1 MDFKYENLQFSTTLP
16 FSFVRISIISKFR
29 FHKKKKSTF
38 WWKIE
43 NLNQSKIA
51 KIEWDKTFQQELSAS
66 ACEDWCTSCM
76 MKQILAMNAIFPLW
90 IISGEISASSS
101 TFSAKVVEVSVLVK
115 PQKWKL
121 ITYRIINLSRVNS
134 IKRWHKMIPECY
146 RWHQEVIIGWCTSL

>member
-1 MDFKYENLQFSTTLP
+1 MDFKYENLQFSKTLP

-29 FHKKKKSTF
+29 FHKKKNSTF

-43 NLNQSKIA
+43 NLNQS

-76 MKQILAMNAIFPLW
+76 TKQILAMNAIFPLW

-101 TFSAKVVEVSVLVK
+101 IFSAKVVEVIVLVK

-121 ITYRIINLSRVNS
+121 ITYRIINLRVNS
-134 IKRWHKMIPECY
+134 IRGDTKWYLNAIDGTKK
-146 RWHQEVIIGWCTSL
+146 